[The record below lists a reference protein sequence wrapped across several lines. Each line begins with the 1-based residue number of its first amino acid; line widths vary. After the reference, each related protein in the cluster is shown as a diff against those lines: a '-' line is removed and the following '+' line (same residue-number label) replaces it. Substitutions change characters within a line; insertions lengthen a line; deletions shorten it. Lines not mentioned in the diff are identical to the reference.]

1 MIAEI
6 IFAVIVDLIVFLS
19 LLKAGAKDD
28 YLDEVGYEKEE
39 G

>member
-1 MIAEI
+1 MIGVI
-6 IFAVIVDLIVFLS
+6 IGGALVDIIVFYS

-28 YLDEVGYEKEE
+28 YLDEVGYGKEE